1 MVHLSFDCL
10 YGEPKLNNV
19 AAIYNTYIYVEREIH
34 KHMVQ
39 VILNK
44 INTACLIK
52 KIFSSLFLDLEMY
65 CQHACALRKQKHTL
79 KHLRHTQNKNDN
91 NMY

>member
-1 MVHLSFDCL
+1 MLL
-10 YGEPKLNNV
+10 QYM
-19 AAIYNTYIYVEREIH
+19 YNTYICRER
-34 KHMVQ
+34 
-39 VILNK
+39 
-44 INTACLIK
+44 NTQTYGASDSKQNQHRMSHK